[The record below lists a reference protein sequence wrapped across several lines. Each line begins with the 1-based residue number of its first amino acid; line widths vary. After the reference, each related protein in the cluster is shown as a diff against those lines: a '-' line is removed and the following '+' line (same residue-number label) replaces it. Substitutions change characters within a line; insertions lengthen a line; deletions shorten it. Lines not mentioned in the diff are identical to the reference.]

1 MVTEP
6 IEGSFSFAL
15 NTPFAYQKGM
25 PKPSKCMPTPRQH
38 YAYTMPKL
46 FHPHLRGLFSKTP
59 AKTIFYFYSVYL
71 SLDMLM
77 YYIDN
82 LLRIGV
88 QLRHHIGNNIN
99 IQMMNMVSRVLVS
112 LL

>member
-1 MVTEP
+1 L
-6 IEGSFSFAL
+6 ADDL
-15 NTPFAYQKGM
+15 PFFLRSSHGVSIPKGYAEAFQVYAN
-25 PKPSKCMPTPRQH
+25 SEATLCLH
-38 YAYTMPKL
+38 YAKTISSTL
-46 FHPHLRGLFSKTP
+46 AGLFSKTP

-82 LLRIGV
+82 LLRIGI